1 MKKKLLRL
9 AACLISALLGGGIF
23 ALFHMP
29 LPWLL
34 GPIAVTMIGSNLL
47 KLNFFCPVFIR
58 NIGLLLIGY
67 AMGAS
72 FTGNILTL
80 IAAQLPWML
89 LMTVM
94 TLLFCFF
101 LAYVNSKIAKV
112 DYLTILTGS
121 MPGAFSQMIVLAEE
135 IEGINL
141 AVVTFFHVI
150 RLLMIVLIIPL
161 MVFSPLFSTGNALIS
176 GDAVFLQEWQWKS
189 LFPNVLIFA
198 VVAVLCALLGKKIR
212 LPTPYLLGPV
222 IGTAALCLIGLQS
235 FSLPPIMTNISQLC
249 VGCYIGLLLKPQQMA
264 NMSKV
269 VACAILNGLFL
280 ILFSWALS
288 QVLVLLHG
296 IPSETSFLCLA
307 PGGMDQMGIIA
318 HEKGAILSLVTCY
331 QMFRSFFIL
340 LFMPPLLKLLWK
352 YKHPLPSDV
361 RPLSKK
367 ED

>member
-1 MKKKLLRL
+1 MNEKLLRF

-23 ALFHMP
+23 VLLHMP

-34 GPIAVTMIGSNLL
+34 GPIAATMIGSNLL
-47 KLNFFCPVFIR
+47 KLKFYCPVFIR
-58 NIGLLLIGY
+58 NTGLLLIGY
-67 AMGAS
+67 SMGAS
-72 FTGNILTL
+72 FTGNVLTL

-101 LAYVNSKIAKV
+101 LAYVNSKIAKI

-121 MPGAFSQMIVLAEE
+121 MPGAFSQMINLGEE

-141 AVVTFFHVI
+141 TVVTFFHVI

-161 MVFSPLFSTGNALIS
+161 MVFSPLFNTGNVLIS
-176 GDAVFLQEWQWKS
+176 GDLVFLQEWQWEN
-189 LFPNVLIFA
+189 LFPNALIFT
-198 VVAVLCALLGKKIR
+198 VVTVLCALLGKKIR

-222 IGTAALCLIGLQS
+222 IGTAALCLIGVQS
-235 FSLPPIMTNISQLC
+235 FSLPPLMINVSQFC
-249 VGCYIGLLLKPQQMA
+249 VGCYIGLLLKPQQMT

-269 VACAILNGLFL
+269 VACAIINGLFL

-288 QVLVLLHG
+288 QILVLLHG
-296 IPSETSFLCLA
+296 IPAETSFLCLA

-331 QMFRSFFIL
+331 QFFRSFFIL
-340 LFMPPLLKLLWK
+340 FFMPPLLKLLWK
-352 YKHPLPSDV
+352 YKHPLPSETG
-361 RPLSKK
+361 PLSNN